1 MRAFYSA
8 RVDLIRHV
16 DGILALS
23 QYTATDAIERLQVSP
38 ERVHVINAGTN
49 EHFAAMYPSPAAAWA
64 HISRHLKAVRPGFL
78 LYVGGADFRKNM
90 EAMIAGFGRL
100 PAALRARHQ
109 LVIASI
115 LNPGQAELL
124 RGEADRAGIGPDEL
138 VLTGHVS
145 DADLGA
151 LYHACT
157 LFVFPSFYE
166 GFGLPILEAMSCG
179 APVAASAA
187 TSVPEVLGDLEGT
200 FDPHD
205 PDSIASCLAGI
216 LSSPELLDRLRAQV
230 ASPRRRVHV
239 EARCR
244 AVDRGLRAGGCS
256 YARRRSRRPRLAF
269 VTPWPPEQSRIA
281 DYNLWLAVELG
292 QRVDVDVIVGN
303 PVDRYAEPRERGVRL
318 IDARDFERIRD
329 LRQHDRV
336 LYCMGNSPLHR
347 HAYELLSRRRAR
359 SSCMMFA

>member
-1 MRAFYSA
+1 MRAFYAA
-8 RVDLIRHV
+8 RVELIRHV
-16 DGILALS
+16 DGVLALS
-23 QYTATDAIERLQVSP
+23 QHTAKDAVERLQVSP
-38 ERVHVINAGTN
+38 DRVHVINAGTS

-90 EAMIAGFGRL
+90 EGMIAGFGRI
-100 PAALRARHQ
+100 PATLRAGHQ
-109 LVIASI
+109 LVIANI

-124 RGEADRAGIGPDEL
+124 RREADRAGIEPDEL

-151 LYHACT
+151 LYHACA

-200 FDPHD
+200 FQPHD

-216 LSSPELLDRLRAQV
+216 LSSPELLDRLKAR
-230 ASPRRRVHV
+230 SGRRVGRVHV
-239 EARCR
+239 EARR
-244 AVDRGLRAGGCS
+244 REVDRG
-256 YARRRSRRPRLAF
+256 
-269 VTPWPPEQSRIA
+269 V
-281 DYNLWLAVELG
+281 
-292 QRVDVDVIVGN
+292 
-303 PVDRYAEPRERGVRL
+303 
-318 IDARDFERIRD
+318 
-329 LRQHDRV
+329 
-336 LYCMGNSPLHR
+336 
-347 HAYELLSRRRAR
+347 
-359 SSCMMFA
+359 